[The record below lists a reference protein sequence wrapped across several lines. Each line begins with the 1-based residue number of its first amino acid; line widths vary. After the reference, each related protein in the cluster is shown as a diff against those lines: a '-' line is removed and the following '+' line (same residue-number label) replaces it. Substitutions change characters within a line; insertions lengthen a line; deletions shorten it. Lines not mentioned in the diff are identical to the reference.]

1 MSRLRTGIVA
11 VLAAVGL
18 VVTAA
23 PAPPALAAGG
33 PNLAAGRTATASSV
47 NGPYAA
53 ANLTDGNQGSYW
65 ESSGALPQ
73 WAQVD
78 LGTSRAVDQVVL
90 KLPAA
95 WEARNQTLSV
105 QASADGSGFTTVVA
119 SAARTF
125 SPAAANTVT
134 LGFTATTPATCGS

>member
-1 MSRLRTGIVA
+1 MSRPVPESS

-47 NGPYAA
+47 NGPYVAA
-53 ANLTDGNQGSYW
+53 HLTDGNQGSYW

-78 LGTSRAVDQVVL
+78 LGTSRAVDQVVPSSWPPGR
-90 KLPAA
+90 PAT
-95 WEARNQTLSV
+95 RRCPCR
-105 QASADGSGFTTVVA
+105 QAPT
-119 SAARTF
+119 
-125 SPAAANTVT
+125 AAASPQSSPPPPARSARP
-134 LGFTATTPATCGS
+134 LPTP

>member
-23 PAPPALAAGG
+23 PAPPARAAGG
-33 PNLAAGRTATASSV
+33 PNLAAGRNATASSV
-47 NGPYAA
+47 NGPYVA

-78 LGTSRAVDQVVL
+78 LGTRIHRNRDLDDLGPQALVVL
-90 KLPAA
+90 
-95 WEARNQTLSV
+95 QTALDRAGV
-105 QASADGSGFTTVVA
+105 
-119 SAARTF
+119 RYE
-125 SPAAANTVT
+125 N
-134 LGFTATTPATCGS
+134 PATLVRPGRPPYDTTLPP